1 MGSMYTYIHICV
13 CVYSSMAR
21 GKGKS
26 QSSAGGR
33 PPVEFEPQKVLGHR
47 VSQNDLLE
55 FHIQWKGF
63 TTDEATWEPASAL
76 VACTDVLDEY
86 YSGPVEFEPERILGY
101 RKVYNLELHNVLHLH
116 VLWKGFPR
124 TEATWEPASALAAC
138 TDVQME
144 YYREKPLAPMSLE
157 FEQYY
162 NEENYM

>member
-101 RKVYNLELHNVLHLH
+101 RKVYNFELHNVLHLH
-116 VLWKGFPR
+116 VLWKGFPL

-162 NEENYM
+162 NAENYM